1 MKLLGLIGGVSPQST
16 AIYYNL
22 LNEAARAKLGG
33 EHSANILLYALDY
46 GALIEHYNAGDWTAY
61 RAEVVKGAKRLATA
75 GVDGLAIASNT
86 THLAAEAAAE
96 ATGLPVVHV
105 MDALTAAM
113 NAAGSRKPLLLGT
126 PFVMNGDFYR
136 AELSKRYD
144 GTIVVP
150 TMTEQADVGRII
162 LDELVNGKVRDASRA
177 RLLDVIAAHDIDGV
191 ILGCTELCMILSQSD
206 FDPPAFDTTA
216 LHAAA
221 ASAFVFGEV

>member
-16 AIYYNL
+16 AIYYHL
-22 LNEAARAKLGG
+22 LNEAARARLGG

-46 GALIEHYNAGDWTAY
+46 GVLIEHYNAGDWAAY
-61 RAEVVKGAKRLATA
+61 RAAVVKGAQRLAAA
-75 GVDGLAIASNT
+75 GADALVITSNT
-86 THLAAEAAAE
+86 THLVAEAAGE

-144 GTIVVP
+144 GTLIVP

-162 LDELVNGKVRDASRA
+162 LDELVNGDVRDASRA
-177 RLLDVIAAHDIDGV
+177 RLLDIIAAHDIDGV

-221 ASAFVFGEV
+221 SNAFVFGEA